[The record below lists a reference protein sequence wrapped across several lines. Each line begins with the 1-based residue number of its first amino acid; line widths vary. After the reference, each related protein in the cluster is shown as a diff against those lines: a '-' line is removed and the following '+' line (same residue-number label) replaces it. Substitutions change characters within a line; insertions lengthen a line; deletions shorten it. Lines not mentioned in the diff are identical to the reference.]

1 MECRMST
8 RSDVRRKV
16 RQNTQTLD
24 ILSTADLINAWEKT
38 TGKEIAQLVGE
49 TARFGSNYVSAVID
63 TNVATKLISDLGWK
77 GRAVLK
83 TVEGKQYIIFKGHPG
98 ARSIF
103 TGTRYL
109 ATNPKVVDMAVGK
122 LGANKAILSGA
133 RLTIFLVVPLN
144 ILNYLLSDRQT
155 MSDLIGTTATDLAK
169 VGIASAVASAA
180 ATATAAL
187 TTIAAGPIVVA
198 IAIGIATAFALD
210 ALDKKFGVT
219 DALVDALDKAYDS
232 TFGEFGRQLN
242 QVERH
247 LNWQIENGLP
257 VGQGIFY

>member
-1 MECRMST
+1 MSV
-8 RSDVRRKV
+8 RSTVRQKV
-16 RQNTQTLD
+16 RQNTQILD
-24 ILSTADLINAWEKT
+24 ILSTADLIKAWENT
-38 TGKEIAQLVGE
+38 TGKEIAQVVGE
-49 TARFGSNYVSAVID
+49 AARFGANYVSAVLD
-63 TNVATKLISDLGWK
+63 ANVATKLIDDMGWK

-83 TVEGKQYIIFKGHPG
+83 TVEGKQYIVFKGRPG

-109 ATNPKVVDMAVGK
+109 ATTPKVVDMAVGK
-122 LGANKAILSGA
+122 LGANKAIVSGA

-155 MSDLIGTTATDLAK
+155 MSDLLGTTATDLAK
-169 VGIASAVASAA
+169 VGIASAVASIA
-180 ATATAAL
+180 ATATTAA
-187 TTIAAGPIVVA
+187 TTIVVGPIIVA
-198 IAIGIATAFALD
+198 IAVGLVTAYALD
-210 ALDKKFGVT
+210 ALDSKFGIT
-219 DALVDALDKAYDS
+219 DALVKAIDKAYDS